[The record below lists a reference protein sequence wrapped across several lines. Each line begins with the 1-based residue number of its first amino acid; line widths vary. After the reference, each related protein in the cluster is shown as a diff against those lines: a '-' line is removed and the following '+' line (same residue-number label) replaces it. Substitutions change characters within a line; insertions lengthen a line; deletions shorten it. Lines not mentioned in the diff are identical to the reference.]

1 MKASEMIAAALASID
16 NLAPFVRDDGNN
28 YLADARNTLNVALT
42 TATAEEAAPQAAPID
57 GVAVLD
63 AVHAVGALV
72 AALPAPVEP
81 VAPVDHTPDV
91 LAAIAAVSAKVDA
104 LKPAGA

>member
-1 MKASEMIAAALASID
+1 MKASEMIAAALASME
-16 NLAPFVRDDGNN
+16 NLSQFVRDDGAN
-28 YLADARNTLNVALT
+28 YFADARNTLAVALDT
-42 TATAEEAAPQAAPID
+42 SRAEEAAPQAAPID
-57 GVAVLD
+57 GAAVLD
-63 AVHAVGALV
+63 AVHAVGAAV

-104 LKPAGA
+104 LKPAA